1 MKCEIRWWMMSGG
14 HVGPVISRG
23 IYPKHH
29 KKYTAFKSM
38 SEALKEFSK
47 TDPYWLDTVKR
58 IEIKCRR

>member
-1 MKCEIRWWMMSGG
+1 MMSGG

-23 IYPKHH
+23 IYQKHH